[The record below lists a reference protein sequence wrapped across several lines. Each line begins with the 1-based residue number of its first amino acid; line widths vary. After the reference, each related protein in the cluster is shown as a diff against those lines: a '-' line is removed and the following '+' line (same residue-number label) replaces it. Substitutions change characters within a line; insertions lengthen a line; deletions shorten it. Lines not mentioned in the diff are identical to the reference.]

1 MPLSP
6 TLEVAL
12 QQDLG
17 ANAHLELCAWISSQ
31 TCRDKL
37 KCHTEPTAALWWLLG
52 RTMWVGTGRRQ
63 TYTQARRRHT
73 ESSHSALLIGA
84 VPGWDVWR
92 LPWGM
97 APFRS
102 NTSGTLP
109 RLWCVV
115 SAVHRTVSLTHQRC
129 CSSKKTTVVKKKILF
144 LK

>member
-17 ANAHLELCAWISSQ
+17 ANAHLELCAWISSL

-52 RTMWVGTGRRQ
+52 RTMWVGTGHRH
-63 TYTQARRRHT
+63 TYIQARRRYT
-73 ESSHSALLIGA
+73 QSSHSALLNGA
-84 VPGWDVWR
+84 VPVWDVWR

-97 APFRS
+97 AASCS
-102 NTSGTLP
+102 NTSRPLP
-109 RLWCVV
+109 QLWCVA
-115 SAVHRTVSLTHQRC
+115 SAMHRIVSLTRQRC
-129 CSSKKTTVVKKKILF
+129 CSSKKTTVVKKKILV